1 MMPSVL
7 TETSC
12 SYTGDTPEKAPP
24 EKHAILWKN
33 GKLVSTI
40 PPTQYPSQYINFAV
54 GNDPISQAEKYADPA
69 LRPFTVIATGG
80 VQCLANLANLN
91 QPLHDQSKI
100 PVLMIVDNSDMTE
113 HFWNLVSTTF
123 ETSENIAQFMQKIPD
138 IDCGRDKESGRMYV
152 FVKNRDEIPLLR
164 ESYNHKDPAV
174 YHDALFRWAVTE
186 QKTDSFREE
195 ELLSLK
201 LDPKKYRT
209 MHLKQFFTEL
219 FSSDEAQFQWFKK
232 LMETNFL
239 FLKQCW
245 IRDGNCFQEIKAFC
259 DQHKLPAIAYP
270 SNILEMS
277 APHPGSGADISQTT
291 IGEMMWKN
299 IMTISPVMTVTTRQ
313 SMPNEDPG
321 FQPDTTDY
329 YLDSISSGKTGGNKI
344 PDSPD
349 FTESTITP

>member
-1 MMPSVL
+1 
-7 TETSC
+7 
-12 SYTGDTPEKAPP
+12 
-24 EKHAILWKN
+24 
-33 GKLVSTI
+33 
-40 PPTQYPSQYINFAV
+40 
-54 GNDPISQAEKYADPA
+54 
-69 LRPFTVIATGG
+69 
-80 VQCLANLANLN
+80 
-91 QPLHDQSKI
+91 
-100 PVLMIVDNSDMTE
+100 
-113 HFWNLVSTTF
+113 
-123 ETSENIAQFMQKIPD
+123 
-138 IDCGRDKESGRMYV
+138 
-152 FVKNRDEIPLLR
+152 
-164 ESYNHKDPAV
+164 
-174 YHDALFRWAVTE
+174 
-186 QKTDSFREE
+186 
-195 ELLSLK
+195 
-201 LDPKKYRT
+201 

-239 FLKQCW
+239 FLKECW

-259 DQHKLPAIAYP
+259 DQHKLPAIVYP

-277 APHPGSGADISQTT
+277 APHPDSGADISQTT

-349 FTESTITP
+349 FTESTIIP